1 MWRSCPWNITRRRGG
16 AVEEVRDFC
25 YLGELLETDSGA
37 GRAIRM
43 RISSA
48 WSKWRE
54 ISSLLNNRHIP
65 LVHRG
70 RVYDACIRPVLIY
83 GSETR
88 GMTWALE
95 QRMVSCDRRM
105 LRYMAGLTL
114 RDMVRSEEIARRCE
128 LDCDGTGT
136 SGAERRMSLWLE
148 SKHWRHLEED
158 LQVGQ
163 RKPG

>member
-1 MWRSCPWNITRRRGG
+1 MTGVQNFQCRRCTGEHVEELPLEHHQTEGG

-25 YLGELLETDSGA
+25 YLGELLETDGGA

-83 GSETR
+83 GSET
-88 GMTWALE
+88 
-95 QRMVSCDRRM
+95 
-105 LRYMAGLTL
+105 
-114 RDMVRSEEIARRCE
+114 I
-128 LDCDGTGT
+128 
-136 SGAERRMSLWLE
+136 
-148 SKHWRHLEED
+148 K
-158 LQVGQ
+158 
-163 RKPG
+163 